1 MPVLFIDESK
11 QPNYLVVATLVIDA
25 DVPKLRKILKALVI
39 AGQRSIHFRKEKAS
53 RRRDLISMLGKI
65 GFTSYVFRS
74 ELAHELEARTD
85 CLEQIFIFARKTG
98 VSRLVFER
106 DDSIIKFD
114 EKVLYALSKSS
125 PGFVVGFEHL
135 YRHEEP
141 LLWVPDALAW
151 CENQRGD
158 WVRRMKTA
166 GLKAQDV

>member
-11 QPNYLVVATLVIDA
+11 QPNYLVVATLVNDA

-39 AGQRSIHFRKEKAS
+39 AGQRSIHFRKEKPS
-53 RRRDLISMLGKI
+53 RRRDVISMLGKI
-65 GFTSYVFRS
+65 GFTSYLFRS
-74 ELAHELEARTD
+74 EMAHELDARND
-85 CLEQIFIFARKTG
+85 CLEQIFTFAKNSG

-106 DDSIIKFD
+106 DDSIIRFD
-114 EKVLYALSKSS
+114 EKVLYALGKSS
-125 PGFVVGFEHL
+125 QGFEVGFEHL

-158 WVRRMKTA
+158 WVRRMEAA
-166 GLKAQDV
+166 GIKAQDL